1 MKDIK
6 KNLNYLGLID
16 FNDLEKDSLD
26 IMETFEGI
34 KMYKEELEKI
44 LSNDNINTYID
55 EQLFDKIIAFYP
67 STCGLKII
75 RK

>member
-1 MKDIK
+1 LKDIK